1 MGQITSEEEF
11 DKAML
16 EHAIPIVEQTFTN
29 EDIKALREYLDKL
42 EELNRETPPERIT
55 PEEWDEALE
64 EIKKTGEIPAK
75 YAGRIGKKEL
85 KGRELPPA
93 QFRRWKT
100 GEQFFAYYD
109 IAYEEYRN
117 QFVRVRDEYQDK
129 IDKVIIAES
138 VGQFTPTKSDGS
150 LIELIKS
157 FLDNPELV
165 RELEKEARR
174 LEKRQLPALGALPN
188 TEPLNLLYHV
198 MLGSKSGREIKGSR
212 TNRNEHLTA
221 ERKTDGS
228 ITFTRESKGSIHT
241 IDIKSANLLF
251 ENYHKGFTK
260 ILTFVLQEL
269 SLQGFP
275 HFLGFP
281 LKEMVDIGMYTTT
294 SNAARAVNDF
304 FVKQDNILIGG
315 QERKKRRTI
324 SQAKGK
330 LFYNID
336 ISKTGFVTLAVNENL
351 NWEYLASYFTV
362 FPRWAYRLKT
372 NAFAMVRY
380 IFFVARQNG
389 KKIKETG
396 KFSIVLDTMREQ
408 IGLPTAEEAGKNP
421 GKLIINP
428 IEDAITEIEDTFRKD
443 NDSKESV
450 FTITPVQI
458 GTTKINEWLQGSLEI
473 EISGKYAETFIQIA
487 AKAARE
493 TELWEKAKRT
503 ELAKI
508 AAKAE
513 AAKK

>member
-1 MGQITSEEEF
+1 MGRTTSEEEF
-11 DKAML
+11 DKAMT
-16 EHAIPIVEQTFTN
+16 EHATPIVEQTFTN

-42 EELNRETPPERIT
+42 EELSKIPPPVKLT
-55 PEEWDEALE
+55 PEEWDEALA
-64 EIKKTGEIPAK
+64 EIEKTGEIPAK

-85 KGRELPPA
+85 TGAMLPPA
-93 QFRRWKT
+93 QAKRRKE
-100 GEQFFAYYD
+100 GEKVFAYYD
-109 IAYEEYRN
+109 IAFEEYHKQFYTVREEYRH
-117 QFVRVRDEYQDK
+117 E
-129 IDKVIIAES
+129 IEKVIIANMA
-138 VGQFTPTKSDGS
+138 GQTTTKKTGGNLAD
-150 LIELIKS
+150 LIKS
-157 FLDNPELV
+157 ILDNPEIM

-174 LEKRQLPALGALPN
+174 LEKRELPALGALPN
-188 TEPLNLLYHV
+188 TEPFNLLYHV
-198 MLGSKSGREIKGSR
+198 MIGSKGGREIKGSR
-212 TNRNEHLTA
+212 TNRHEYLSA

-269 SLQGFP
+269 SLQNFP

-294 SNAARAVNDF
+294 SNAARALNDF

-315 QERKKRRTI
+315 QERTKKRTI

-458 GTTKINEWLQGSLEI
+458 GTSKINEWLQGRLEI

-487 AKAARE
+487 TRAVRE
-493 TELWEKAKRT
+493 MELWEKAKRA

-508 AAKAE
+508 AAKSE
-513 AAKK
+513 AAKN